1 MLFFVDVHERHM
13 TNYLMLLGLWRG
25 WTGILARTS
34 VGSSVQLS
42 TFSKTKDFLLSYE
55 IFADSVLLTA
65 LVSSFL
71 SGFYTSLAMNPFD
84 TIATRMF
91 NQGLNAQ
98 GKGLLYQNIFDCF
111 IKTIRVEG
119 VFALY
124 KGFTA
129 QYMRIA
135 PHTILNLTFW
145 DLFKNWKSLYFDSVV
160 YLE

>member
-1 MLFFVDVHERHM
+1 MRDYCVA
-13 TNYLMLLGLWRG
+13 GLWRG

-42 TFSKTKDFLLSYE
+42 TFSKTKDFLIGYE
-55 IFADSVLLTA
+55 VFAESVLLTA
-65 LVSSFL
+65 FTSSIL

-91 NQGLNAQ
+91 NQGVDAKT
-98 GKGLLYQNIFDCF
+98 GRGLLYKNLLDCF

-119 VFALY
+119 VMALY
-124 KGFTA
+124 KGFNA
-129 QYMRIA
+129 NFMRLG

-145 DLFKNWKSLYFDSVV
+145 DLFKNWKDLYYDPVA